1 MRSLRTYRAGF
12 ACASHGVAAAAA
24 SQVSRGRVDG
34 VAATAASPTRRA
46 GPDAVRIHSKSK
58 NKRPTASSLHDGTL
72 THTFTIFA
80 IACCIKGLQPGN
92 HAP

>member
-34 VAATAASPTRRA
+34 VAATAASPTRL
-46 GPDAVRIHSKSK
+46 DAVRIHSKSK
-58 NKRPTASSLHDGTL
+58 NKRPTASSLHDGTP
-72 THTFTIFA
+72 THALTIFA
-80 IACCIKGLQPGN
+80 MAC
-92 HAP
+92 